1 MVMVER
7 DAAVGWWD
15 ARYLD
20 WAGAVASGLC
30 ALHCA
35 LRPMVAAALPI
46 IGLGLLAGERAEAVL
61 IGASAA
67 LGTISL
73 ALGFRRHRSGRDAA
87 GLGLLWS
94 RGASIGG
101 ELPPMGSRCE
111 VDRSSEVMPSERTG
125 TRRRSRRRI

>member
-1 MVMVER
+1 MRRR
-7 DAAVGWWD
+7 DGRFLAKIGELLTTD
-15 ARYLD
+15 H
-20 WAGAVASGLC
+20 ASRFDSYIKWVRNPL
-30 ALHCA
+30 ADH
-35 LRPMVAAALPI
+35 RPRAP
-46 IGLGLLAGERAEAVL
+46 GGERAEAVL